1 MAYQARRRDS
11 LCLFVSLVNVML
23 SSNYSYFLF
32 ALVVYLAI
40 AQRISPEVCLFCE
53 KAWSHCVLD
62 VITLCYALF
71 VKWSINCFCHMTE
84 TIPEKGAVSR
94 MKTFVQ
100 LRTLGVPLLLMVVL
114 LTFVGMG
121 LLQATPA
128 SAHSSH
134 TKTWQIVPSPNNTSL
149 DFNKFSGVAA
159 FSPNDVW
166 AVGQA
171 QNYYSPLEPLVAHW
185 NGTAWSIVTVPSAV
199 SGNGFN
205 AVATIPGTHHLWAVG
220 TGGLAALWNG
230 STWNVIPTAPV
241 DSPSFSGVVALSAT
255 NAWAVGTYNGQTS
268 PAALVEHWNGTQWS
282 QVPLDYPKGAIATYL
297 NGITALSAS
306 DLWAVGSIDNGS
318 SLPISTLVEH
328 WNGTKWKLD
337 TAPSPGPSQNVLN
350 SVTRIPDTNAMWA
363 VGRTESQSLIEYW
376 NGKKWSVVSA
386 PGVGQLF
393 AVTALSAHN
402 AWAVGSYY
410 DGQNDNTLIVHW
422 NGTAWNV
429 VSSPNPSTA
438 SYLYGLTRVPGTD
451 TLWAVGSYY
460 SDGSNFREQTLTE
473 QYS

>member
-1 MAYQARRRDS
+1 MLFS
-11 LCLFVSLVNVML
+11 L
-23 SSNYSYFLF
+23 
-32 ALVVYLAI
+32 
-40 AQRISPEVCLFCE
+40 
-53 KAWSHCVLD
+53 
-62 VITLCYALF
+62 
-71 VKWSINCFCHMTE
+71 KWLINCFCHMTE
-84 TIPEKGAVSR
+84 AIPAKGAVSR

-100 LRTLGVPLLLMVVL
+100 LRTPGVPLLLMVVL

-121 LLQATPA
+121 PLQATPA

-220 TGGLAALWNG
+220 TAGLAALWNG
-230 STWNVIPTAPV
+230 SSWNVIPTSPV

-268 PAALVEHWNGTQWS
+268 PAALVEHWNG
-282 QVPLDYPKGAIATYL
+282 K
-297 NGITALSAS
+297 
-306 DLWAVGSIDNGS
+306 
-318 SLPISTLVEH
+318 
-328 WNGTKWKLD
+328 KWKLD
-337 TAPSPGPSQNVLN
+337 TAPSPGPTQNVLN
-350 SVTRIPDTNAMWA
+350 SVTRIPNTNAMWA
-363 VGRTESQSLIEYW
+363 VGRTETQSLIEYW

-393 AVTALSAHN
+393 AVTALSAHS

-429 VSSPNPSTA
+429 VSSPNPSTATA

-473 QYS
+473 RYS